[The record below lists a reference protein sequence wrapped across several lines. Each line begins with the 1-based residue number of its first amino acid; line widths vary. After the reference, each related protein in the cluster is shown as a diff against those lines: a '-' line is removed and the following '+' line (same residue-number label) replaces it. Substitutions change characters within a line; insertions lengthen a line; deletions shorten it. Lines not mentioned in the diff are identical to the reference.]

1 MNGSLKDTKAIK
13 LILSKEPVCHPFIF
27 PGQGWGKR
35 LLTQMNGSREE
46 VQAVRAAPLT
56 QSAHPALEA
65 AHVAPAC
72 PSSVLLLHKKRL
84 TVLLPVSPMLAVWG
98 LRLCSQ
104 LKEPRDHWQENVL
117 ACSPHWH
124 VERPRPAMAVVT
136 CIIPA
141 QQNVHV
147 ASLLPGLPG

>member
-1 MNGSLKDTKAIK
+1 MLPLHLPGSGLEETPANPDEW
-13 LILSKEPVCHPFIF
+13 L
-27 PGQGWGKR
+27 QR
-35 LLTQMNGSREE
+35 GSAGSEGRS
-46 VQAVRAAPLT
+46 T

-72 PSSVLLLHKKRL
+72 PSSVLLLHKKHL
-84 TVLLPVSPMLAVWG
+84 TVLLPVSPVLAVWG

-104 LKEPRDHWQENVL
+104 LKESRDHWQENVP
-117 ACSPHWH
+117 ACFPHWH

-141 QQNVHV
+141 QQCSRGLSV
-147 ASLLPGLPG
+147 ARVGN